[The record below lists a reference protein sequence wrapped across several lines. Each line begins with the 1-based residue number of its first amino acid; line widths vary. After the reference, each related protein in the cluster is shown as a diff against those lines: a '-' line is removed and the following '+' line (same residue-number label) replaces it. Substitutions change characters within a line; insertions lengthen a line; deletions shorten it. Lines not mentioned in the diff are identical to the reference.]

1 VLPSPNCWD
10 NRGSNKSE
18 EHLFQQKIRFNR
30 HLEPQDRQESDNL
43 GAQCDGLHGRTD
55 SPNATRNEP
64 VQWGAPKEPLPR
76 PVKSFYNDDPNL
88 PTTDGIL
95 ESSVNKLI

>member
-1 VLPSPNCWD
+1 
-10 NRGSNKSE
+10 
-18 EHLFQQKIRFNR
+18 
-30 HLEPQDRQESDNL
+30 LEPQDRQESDNL
-43 GAQCDGLHGRTD
+43 GAPCDGLHGRTD

-64 VQWGAPKEPLPR
+64 VKWGAPKEPLPR

-95 ESSVNKLI
+95 DSDLQQPDSGFRRKIEYSRRR